1 MFCIK
6 DGEKQE
12 DPSACEADGMPLS
25 DEPCEAPCP
34 ALNETMEGSGN
45 GTANATETEE
55 PEEEGM
61 YSFDKSY
68 FKMYRILNDLIRDE
82 LSLIIRL
89 IVLMKVSAKSITKT
103 PGYLER
109 KKRLKIQLRMKE
121 EKQMNQEA
129 GKVVAVKL
137 VRKFT

>member
-1 MFCIK
+1 MAGTKTYNTFLFIQVFCIK

-55 PEEEGM
+55 PEDTAEKTVE
-61 YSFDKSY
+61 SDVTECQQ
-68 FKMYRILNDLIRDE
+68 E
-82 LSLIIRL
+82 LRWSRLGKTIACLAFRRSL
-89 IVLMKVSAKSITKT
+89 KVC
-103 PGYLER
+103 
-109 KKRLKIQLRMKE
+109 
-121 EKQMNQEA
+121 
-129 GKVVAVKL
+129 
-137 VRKFT
+137 

>member
-1 MFCIK
+1 MLMAGTKTYITFLFLQVFCIK

-34 ALNETMEGSGN
+34 ALNETVEGSGN

-61 YSFDKSY
+61 YSFEKSH
-68 FKMYRILNDLIRDE
+68 FKLFRFPN
-82 LSLIIRL
+82 
-89 IVLMKVSAKSITKT
+89 
-103 PGYLER
+103 YLF
-109 KKRLKIQLRMKE
+109 KLLKMR
-121 EKQMNQEA
+121 
-129 GKVVAVKL
+129 
-137 VRKFT
+137 

>member
-68 FKMYRILNDLIRDE
+68 FKMYRILNDLT
-82 LSLIIRL
+82 
-89 IVLMKVSAKSITKT
+89 A
-103 PGYLER
+103 
-109 KKRLKIQLRMKE
+109 
-121 EKQMNQEA
+121 MN
-129 GKVVAVKL
+129 L
-137 VRKFT
+137 V